1 MKRLD
6 KTVYRIILTLLIIV
20 AQGCAGAGLRTQDYG
35 RFSPD
40 RKTTQAFENYQINP
54 EMNYYVSGS
63 DVYPNAL
70 MGLDKHYVLDSSLWK
85 RVNMTPEMMKEIVS
99 NMKQKVSTIYQTL
112 FGFVLLDPQGKQI
125 GVWYSIMSATTSVK
139 IKEESH
145 VEVITPNIN
154 IYEKN
159 DGHPVREMR

>member
-1 MKRLD
+1 MKRFD
-6 KTVYRIILTLLIIV
+6 ITVYGIILALLITV
-20 AQGCAGAGLRTQDYG
+20 VQGCAGLRTQDYG

-40 RKTTQAFENYQINP
+40 RETTQAFENYQINP

-85 RVNMTPEMMKEIVS
+85 GVNMTPEMMKEIVS

-112 FGFVLLDPQGKQI
+112 FGFVLLDPQGKPI
-125 GVWYSIMSATTSVK
+125 GVWYSIMSATTSFK
-139 IKEESH
+139 IKEDNH
-145 VEVITPNIN
+145 VVVITPNIN
-154 IYEKN
+154 IYEKY